1 MEHTLSDTKKLNQ
14 SLSSEFESILTD
26 SFKELIYFWLVCFE
40 QILTS
45 DKIKYRCYRSIVKI
59 LFLVTMPETRHQ
71 EIVVCDEVQES
82 LLDIDEPVF

>member
-14 SLSSEFESILTD
+14 SLSSEFKSILTD

-40 QILTS
+40 QILAS

-59 LFLVTMPETRHQ
+59 LFLVAMPETSHQ
-71 EIVVCDEVQES
+71 EIIVCNKVEEC
-82 LLDIDEPVF
+82 LLDINEPVF